1 MASTLNINYQALKS
15 LISSDKTEEVL
26 AILEKE
32 LQSKP
37 QYTDYLNEV
46 IILSG
51 NLTKIDSARRT
62 DTLSLQEYTTKA
74 NQINTALLGLLDD
87 LKEGKTLNPTIT
99 NTPSAPFW
107 KTLPFLIGMT
117 VLASIV
123 GATTY
128 YFLTKENTSPP
139 ITPSPIAWS
148 CPTFDNQL
156 FEVLVL
162 PFHDDL
168 PEGRTAPH
176 KQIVKRLNEYCQKE
190 NIAAQVGRIQ
200 PDETIKA
207 ISDESEA
214 RNYTTKCQPDML
226 VWGLAN
232 FLEGNTAI
240 TTSYS
245 ILNKTGLGR
254 ISDFSPEG
262 TLDTLLQAAY
272 FSSTFEGAT
281 SQIEAVLEK
290 LLKTMVAFNQGDY
303 SAVVAKSAAS
313 GSGPLAPVTVD
324 TSKEAMFIAYVKAE
338 SHIRQKETDAAISE
352 YTKVLEVAPTE
363 VLALNN
369 RGHLNFE
376 KKRFD
381 KALVDFNTL
390 ETLGKADYEIYYKK
404 GESHEF
410 LGNLGAAKKDFAK
423 AESLSPPQMK
433 KTINTNSKRV
443 EKKIQIEKKR
453 IVPEINPIPVDPNA
467 VSENNSSTTFVNQT
481 TKDIQLNTRLE
492 QVERKNAIGDFKNA
506 ALMSIDIL
514 SENPN
519 NERAIRNLINSQQF
533 QNSTITL
540 KELQEIPQ
548 LKNIDIN
555 QLRRFNDPICNI
567 VLQNERLA
575 RNKKNRKKKKKQ

>member
-1 MASTLNINYQALKS
+1 MASTLNINYQELKS
-15 LISSDKTEEVL
+15 LISNDKTEEVL

-32 LQSKP
+32 LQSRP
-37 QYTDYLNEV
+37 LYTDYLNEV

-51 NLTKIDSARRT
+51 NLTKIDSARRI
-62 DTLSLQEYTTKA
+62 DTLSLKEYTTKA
-74 NQINTALLGLLDD
+74 NQINTALLDLLDD
-87 LKEGKTLNPTIT
+87 LKEGKTLNSSIASKPS
-99 NTPSAPFW
+99 TPYW
-107 KTLPFLIGMT
+107 KTIPFIIGMII
-117 VLASIV
+117 LASII
-123 GATTY
+123 GAATY
-128 YFLTKENTSPP
+128 YFLSKKNTPP
-139 ITPSPIAWS
+139 TIPSPIAWN
-148 CPTFDNQL
+148 CPSFDNHV

-176 KQIVKRLNEYCQKE
+176 KQIVKRLNEYCQEE

-281 SQIEAVLEK
+281 TQIEGVLKK
-290 LLKTMVAFNQGDY
+290 LLKTMVAFNQRDY
-303 SAVVAKSAAS
+303 SKVVAKSPTS
-313 GSGPLAPVTVD
+313 GSGPLAPVTLD
-324 TSKEAMFIAYVKAE
+324 TSKESIYIAYVKAE
-338 SHIRQKETDAAISE
+338 SHLRLRETDNAINE
-352 YTKVLEVAPTE
+352 YTKVLEVEPTE

-369 RGHLNFE
+369 RAHLNFE

-381 KALVDFNTL
+381 KALVDFNTI

-404 GESHEF
+404 AEIHES

-423 AESLSPPQMK
+423 ARAISPPQMK
-433 KTINTNSKRV
+433 KTINTKEKQV
-443 EKKIQIEKKR
+443 DKKIQVEKSR
-453 IVPEINPIPVDPNA
+453 ITPEVNPIPVDPNA
-467 VSENNSSTTFVNQT
+467 VSENSTTSTFVSQT
-481 TKDIQLNTRLE
+481 TKDIQLSKLLD
-492 QVERKNAIGDFKNA
+492 QVELKNAIGNIKDA
-506 ALMSIDIL
+506 ALTSIDVL
-514 SENPN
+514 SENPK
-519 NERAIRNLINSQQF
+519 NERAIRALINSKYF
-533 QNSTITL
+533 QNSAITL
-540 KELQEIPQ
+540 SELQEIPQ
-548 LKNIDIN
+548 LKNITID
-555 QLRRFNDPICNI
+555 QLRRFKSPICNSI
-567 VLQNERLA
+567 IQNELLA
-575 RNKKNRKKKKKQ
+575 QKKKKLKKKQYK

>member
-1 MASTLNINYQALKS
+1 MASTLNINYQALKN
-15 LISSDKTEEVL
+15 LISNDKTEEVL

-37 QYTDYLNEV
+37 AYTDYLNEV
-46 IILSG
+46 VILSG
-51 NLTKIDSARRT
+51 NLTKIDSARRI
-62 DTLSLQEYTTKA
+62 DTLSLQEYTIKT
-74 NQINTALLGLLDD
+74 NRINTALLDLLDD
-87 LKEGKTLNPTIT
+87 LKEGKTLNPSTASKPS
-99 NTPSAPFW
+99 TPYW
-107 KTLPFLIGMT
+107 KTIPFVIGMT
-117 VLASIV
+117 VVASII
-123 GATTY
+123 GAATY
-128 YFLTKENTSPP
+128 YFLTKENTPP
-139 ITPSPIAWS
+139 TTPSPSAWN
-148 CPTFDNQL
+148 CPTFDDRV

-176 KQIVKRLNEYCQKE
+176 KQIVKRLNEYCQEE

-200 PDETIKA
+200 PDGTIKA

-272 FSSTFEGAT
+272 FSSTFKGAT
-281 SQIEAVLEK
+281 FQIEAVLKK

-303 SAVVAKSAAS
+303 SKVVAKSAIS
-313 GSGPLAPVTVD
+313 GSGPLAPTTLD
-324 TSKEAMFIAYVKAE
+324 LSKESMYLAYVKAE
-338 SHIRQKETDAAISE
+338 SHLRLRETDDAIDE

-369 RGHLNFE
+369 RAHLNF
-376 KKRFD
+376 KKRRYD
-381 KALVDFNTL
+381 KALVDFNTI

-404 GESHEF
+404 AEIHES

-423 AESLSPPQMK
+423 AKSMSPPQMK
-433 KTINTNSKRV
+433 KTINTKEKQV
-443 EKKIQIEKKR
+443 EKKIKIKERK
-453 IVPEINPIPVDPNA
+453 ITPEVNPIPVDPDA
-467 VSENNSSTTFVNQT
+467 VSENTSSAFVNQT
-481 TKDIQLNTRLE
+481 TKDIQLSKVLD
-492 QVERKNAIGDFKNA
+492 QVELKNAIGKVKDA
-506 ALMSIDIL
+506 ALASIEVL

-519 NERAIRNLINSQQF
+519 NERALRALINSKFF

-548 LKNIDIN
+548 LENITLE
-555 QLRRFNDPICNI
+555 QLKSFKSPICNSI
-567 VLQNERLA
+567 IQNERLDQ
-575 RNKKNRKKKKKQ
+575 NKKSRKRKK

>member
-1 MASTLNINYQALKS
+1 MASTLNLNYQELKS
-15 LISSDKTEEVL
+15 FISNDKTEEVL

-46 IILSG
+46 IVLSG
-51 NLTKIDSARRT
+51 NLTKLDSARRI
-62 DTLSLQEYTTKA
+62 DTLSLQQYTTKA
-74 NQINTALLGLLDD
+74 NQINTALLDLLDD
-87 LKEGKTLNPTIT
+87 LKEGKILNPTIA
-99 NTPSAPFW
+99 NTQKSPYW
-107 KTLPFLIGMT
+107 KTIPFLIGMI
-117 VLASIV
+117 VLASII

-128 YFLTKENTSPP
+128 YFLTTKNTPPTTPPP
-139 ITPSPIAWS
+139 ITWS
-148 CPTFDNQL
+148 CPAFDDNM

-176 KQIVKRLNEYCQKE
+176 KQIVKRLNEYCQAE

-200 PDETIKA
+200 PDEMIKA

-254 ISDFSPEG
+254 ISDFNPEG

-281 SQIEAVLEK
+281 SQIEEVLER
-290 LLKTMVAFNQGDY
+290 LLKTMVAFNEGDY
-303 SAVVAKSAAS
+303 PTVVEKSVAVEDN
-313 GSGPLAPVTVD
+313 PLT
-324 TSKEAMFIAYVKAE
+324 TSKEAVYIAYVKAE
-338 SHIRQKETDAAISE
+338 SHVRLKDTDKAINE
-352 YTKVLEVAPTE
+352 YTKVLEVEPTE

-369 RGHLNFE
+369 RAHLNFK
-376 KKRFD
+376 KKRLG
-381 KALVDFNTL
+381 KALVDLNTI

-404 GESHEF
+404 AEIHES

-423 AESLSPPQMK
+423 AIELSPVQMQ
-433 KTINTNSKRV
+433 KTLNTHLQQV
-443 EKKIQIEKKR
+443 EKKIIQIEKDK
-453 IVPEINPIPVDPNA
+453 IIPEINPIPVDPNA
-467 VSENNSSTTFVNQT
+467 VSENTPTFINQT
-481 TKDIQLNTRLE
+481 TKDIQLNTRLDQAE
-492 QVERKNAIGDFKNA
+492 IKNAIGNNKAA
-506 ALMSIDIL
+506 ALTSIDIL
-514 SENPN
+514 SKDTM
-519 NERAIRNLINSQQF
+519 NERAIKVLINSKYF
-533 QNSTITL
+533 QNNTITL
-540 KELQEIPQ
+540 KELQEIPE
-548 LKNIDIN
+548 LKNINIS
-555 QLRRFNDPICNI
+555 QLKRFNSAIYNSI
-567 VLQNERLA
+567 IQNELLS
-575 RNKKNRKKKKKQ
+575 RNKKK

>member
-1 MASTLNINYQALKS
+1 MASTLNINYQALKI
-15 LISSDKTEEVL
+15 LISTDKTEDVL

-46 IILSG
+46 IVLSG
-51 NLTKIDSARRT
+51 NLTKLDSARRI
-62 DTLSLQEYTTKA
+62 DTLSLQQYTTKA
-74 NQINTALLGLLDD
+74 NQINTALLELLDD
-87 LKEGKTLNPTIT
+87 LKEGKILNPTIEGKQSS
-99 NTPSAPFW
+99 PYW
-107 KTLPFLIGMT
+107 KTIPFLLGMT
-117 VLASIV
+117 VLASII
-123 GATTY
+123 GAATY
-128 YFLTKENTSPP
+128 YFLTKENTPS
-139 ITPSPIAWS
+139 ITPSSIAWS
-148 CPTFDNQL
+148 CPTFDDHV

-162 PFHDDL
+162 PFHDEL

-176 KQIVKRLNEYCQKE
+176 KQIVKRLNEYCQEE
-190 NIAAQVGRIQ
+190 NIVAQIGRIQ

-281 SQIEAVLEK
+281 SQIEAVLKK
-290 LLKTMVAFNQGDY
+290 LLKTMVAFNEQDY
-303 SAVVAKSAAS
+303 STVVAKSIVS
-313 GSGPLAPVTVD
+313 SSDPLESVTLE
-324 TSKEAMFIAYVKAE
+324 TSKASMYIAYVKAE
-338 SHIRQKETDAAISE
+338 SHLHLKEPDNAIDE
-352 YTKVLEVAPTE
+352 YTKVLKLEPTE

-381 KALVDFNTL
+381 KALVDFNTI
-390 ETLGKADYEIYYKK
+390 ETLGKADYEIFYKK
-404 GESHEF
+404 AECHEL
-410 LGNLGAAKKDFAK
+410 LGNLGAAKKDFFK
-423 AESLSPPQMK
+423 AESLSPPQMR

-443 EKKIQIEKKR
+443 EKKIQIEQKS
-453 IVPEINPIPVDPNA
+453 IIPGVNPIPVDPN
-467 VSENNSSTTFVNQT
+467 VNRKNSTAFVNQR
-481 TKDIQLNTRLE
+481 TKDIQLNTLLDQAE
-492 QVERKNAIGDFKNA
+492 IKNNIGDITNA
-506 ALMSIDIL
+506 ALTSINIL
-514 SENPN
+514 SKEPT
-519 NERAIRNLINSQQF
+519 NERAIKALIKSKYFKNNS
-533 QNSTITL
+533 ITL
-540 KELQEIPQ
+540 KELRQISQ
-548 LKNIDIN
+548 LKDIDIIK
-555 QLRRFNDPICNI
+555 LKRFNDPIYNSI
-567 VLQNERLA
+567 IQNELLTQ
-575 RNKKNRKKKKKQ
+575 KKKKQKKK